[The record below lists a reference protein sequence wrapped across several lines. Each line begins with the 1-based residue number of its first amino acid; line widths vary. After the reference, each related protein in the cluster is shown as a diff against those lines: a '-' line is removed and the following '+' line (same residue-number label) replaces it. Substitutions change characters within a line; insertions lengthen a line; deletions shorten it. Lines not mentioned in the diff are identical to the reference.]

1 MGWAASGVHD
11 VAVKPDMPV
20 FTGAELALADSL
32 VLVIDV
38 LMLHGVMK
46 SDAIDSV
53 FGYLEE
59 RYRENGLTS
68 SAAMAHYLRQH
79 LSRPQ
84 EAGARVRLRSLL
96 SDPTDGNA

>member
-1 MGWAASGVHD
+1 VHD
-11 VAVKPDMPV
+11 VAAKPDMPV

-46 SDAIDSV
+46 SEAIDSV

-79 LSRPQ
+79 LSRPR
-84 EAGARVRLRSLL
+84 EASACVRPRTLL
-96 SDPTDGNA
+96 NDPTDGNA

>member
-1 MGWAASGVHD
+1 M
-11 VAVKPDMPV
+11 AVKPDMPV

-59 RYRENGLTS
+59 RYE
-68 SAAMAHYLRQH
+68 
-79 LSRPQ
+79 
-84 EAGARVRLRSLL
+84 
-96 SDPTDGNA
+96 D